1 MRTEIP
7 APILTPLDL
16 REALAVRG
24 ITQQGFARIT
34 GRNPRTIRRWCDER
48 RLAPFDIFTATF
60 ITVALDKF
68 DKTTGTLD
76 PASSMGSDASADP
89 AASPDPASSSPSNP

>member
-1 MRTEIP
+1 MNATP
-7 APILTPLDL
+7 PLLVSTPLDL
-16 REALAVRG
+16 REALAARG
-24 ITQQGFARIT
+24 ITQQGFARLT

-48 RLAPFDIFTATF
+48 RLAPFDIFTRTF

-76 PASSMGSDASADP
+76 PAASIGADASSNP
-89 AASPDPASSSPSNP
+89 TASPHL

>member
-1 MRTEIP
+1 MTSTSALPVR
-7 APILTPLDL
+7 TPLDL
-16 REALAVRG
+16 RAALAVRG
-24 ITQQGFARIT
+24 ITQQGFARLT

-68 DKTTGTLD
+68 D
-76 PASSMGSDASADP
+76 ASVTATASNDP
-89 AASPDPASSSPSNP
+89 AACPAS

>member
-1 MRTEIP
+1 MRTDIP

-16 REALAVRG
+16 REALAARG

-48 RLAPFDIFTATF
+48 RSEPFDIFTATF
-60 ITVALDKF
+60 IGVALDKF
-68 DKTTGTLD
+68 D
-76 PASSMGSDASADP
+76 ASVTATASDDP
-89 AASPDPASSSPSNP
+89 AALSRIINPTES

>member
-1 MRTEIP
+1 MNATTGL
-7 APILTPLDL
+7 PILFPSDL
-16 REALAVRG
+16 RAALAVRG

-68 DKTTGTLD
+68 D
-76 PASSMGSDASADP
+76 ASVTATASNGP
-89 AASPDPASSSPSNP
+89 AACPDPASSSPSNP

>member
-1 MRTEIP
+1 MNATTCL
-7 APILTPLDL
+7 PILFPSDL

-24 ITQQGFARIT
+24 ITQQGFARLT

-48 RLAPFDIFTATF
+48 RLAPYDIFTSTF

-68 DKTTGTLD
+68 DDARAKD
-76 PASSMGSDASADP
+76 HGSGDA
-89 AASPDPASSSPSNP
+89 PS